1 MDFYSIVALSVDDPY
16 KIRLDAEK
24 RKTLLA
30 IAPNEI
36 LSGLEAQ
43 VDVLST
49 IVLSLIEKLSGVAPE
64 LIEELADE
72 AAVEEFKNILQSVA
86 VTQVKTLEESLA
98 EMRKQKT
105 AVRKEQKRYFERRQN
120 IAENL

>member
-1 MDFYSIVALSVDDPY
+1 M
-16 KIRLDAEK
+16 
-24 RKTLLA
+24 
-30 IAPNEI
+30 
-36 LSGLEAQ
+36 
-43 VDVLST
+43 
-49 IVLSLIEKLSGVAPE
+49 APE